1 MTAVLLDWLSLVLRW
16 AHVMLGIGWIGT
28 SFFFIWL
35 DTSLRKRAGQGDEL
49 AGESWMVHGGGFYR
63 TEKYMVA
70 PESLPRELHWFK
82 YEAYYTWVTGMALL
96 VVIYYLGANIYLI
109 DTSKMALEPWQAIL
123 ISAASIFAGW
133 AVYEFI
139 CRSALGAKTAPLAAS
154 IFILIT
160 LAAFGYTQVFSDR
173 AAFIHIG
180 IFIGTFMAFNVFVII
195 IPNQKKIVADLL
207 AGNTP
212 DPRLGKIAKQ
222 RSVHNNYLTLPLV
235 FMMLSGHYPLVFGH
249 GQAWLIAMGIVI
261 TGALIRHFYNTWE
274 AGALDWSGKA
284 AIPAAGLVIMSM
296 AVLTLPKTASD
307 KGPEIAFTQI
317 VTIMQKHCISC
328 HAKKPSD
335 EDFEEAPKGIT
346 FDNPE
351 NIVNLASLIN
361 TQSVI
366 TNAMPLGNKSA
377 MTVAE
382 RKILG
387 AWIAQGAS
395 RE

>member
-1 MTAVLLDWLSLVLRW
+1 MTGVLLDWLSLVLRW

-35 DTSLRKRAGQGDEL
+35 DSSLRKRSGQSNDL

-63 TEKYMVA
+63 TEKYMLA
-70 PESLPRELHWFK
+70 PQSLPNELHWFR
-82 YEAYYTWVTGMALL
+82 YEAYYTWITGIALL

-109 DTSKMALEPWQAIL
+109 DASKIALEPWQAIL
-123 ISAASIFAGW
+123 ISAVSIFAGW
-133 AVYEFI
+133 AVYELI
-139 CRSALGAKTAPLAAS
+139 CRSALGARTAPLAIS
-154 IFILIT
+154 IFILIAV
-160 LAAFGYTQVFSDR
+160 AAFGYGQIFSDR

-180 IFIGTFMAFNVFVII
+180 VFIGTFMAFNVFVII
-195 IPNQKKIVADLL
+195 IPNQKKAVAMLM
-207 AGNTP
+207 AGKTP
-212 DPRLGKIAKQ
+212 DPLLGKIAKQ

-235 FMMLSGHYPLVFGH
+235 FMMLSNHYPLVFGH
-249 GQAWLIAMGIVI
+249 SQAWIIAMGIVI

-274 AGALDWSGKA
+274 AGALDWTGKA
-284 AIPAAGLVIMSM
+284 AIPAAVLVIAFM
-296 AVLTLPKTASD
+296 AVLTLPETTAD
-307 KGPEIAFTQI
+307 DGPEIAFTQI

-328 HAKKPSD
+328 HAKNPVD
-335 EDFEEAPKGIT
+335 EDFEEAPKGIA

-351 NIVNLASLIN
+351 NISNLASLIN
-361 TQSVI
+361 TQSVL

-377 MTVAE
+377 MTAAE